1 MMGAFKTFIRVILTK
16 LFGKPF
22 SSPALTKILTGSAM
36 ISFDV
41 FDTDMYLDSSTIEE
55 ILQNCGYDLTDVP
68 IYVSSEYGKTKRSG
82 NLFRTVLEHEEVEAG
97 KVLHI
102 GDNLISDYLMP
113 KKCGMKSFLYRRV

>member
-1 MMGAFKTFIRVILTK
+1 M
-16 LFGKPF
+16 
-22 SSPALTKILTGSAM
+22 
-36 ISFDV
+36 
-41 FDTDMYLDSSTIEE
+41 
-55 ILQNCGYDLTDVP
+55 
-68 IYVSSEYGKTKRSG
+68 SSEYGKTKRSG

>member
-1 MMGAFKTFIRVILTK
+1 M
-16 LFGKPF
+16 
-22 SSPALTKILTGSAM
+22 
-36 ISFDV
+36 
-41 FDTDMYLDSSTIEE
+41 
-55 ILQNCGYDLTDVP
+55 DL
-68 IYVSSEYGKTKRSG
+68 YYWKRHKGLCEYGKTKRSG

>member
-1 MMGAFKTFIRVILTK
+1 MRQRMTSLERSITQCVVQCKEDNACKES
-16 LFGKPF
+16 GK
-22 SSPALTKILTGSAM
+22 KIII
-36 ISFDV
+36 IS
-41 FDTDMYLDSSTIEE
+41 DMYLDSSIIEE
-55 ILQNCGYDLTDVP
+55 ILQNCGYDLADVP